1 MFAEF
6 SNFKIPSY
14 FNVEYSWGRRTIE
27 LIDRNLTISR
37 FELGSTQVFRLN
49 KSMLGKAII
58 NLHQIIYFEQNKLL
72 KVKMDGLSPSE
83 NLSLPIKR

>member
-49 KSMLGKAII
+49 KSMSGKVQSFARAMSKIKAPTSVVI
-58 NLHQIIYFEQNKLL
+58 NIHKTN
-72 KVKMDGLSPSE
+72 
-83 NLSLPIKR
+83 